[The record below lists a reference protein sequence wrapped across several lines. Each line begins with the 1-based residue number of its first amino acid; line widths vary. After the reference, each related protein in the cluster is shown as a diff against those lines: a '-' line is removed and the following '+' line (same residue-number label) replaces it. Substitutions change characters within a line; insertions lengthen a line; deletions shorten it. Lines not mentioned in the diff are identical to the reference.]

1 MLFFQILAFLFLA
14 GFIFWIC
21 SHLYSIIFYVPY
33 VNASNQAIRDA
44 LKLGELK
51 KGQLFLDLG
60 SGRGDAL
67 IIASKEFSAKAI
79 GYEISPLPYLLSKI
93 RVFLIR
99 DQSTNVYRK
108 DFRKAKNEIKKA
120 DLIYLYLFKKVL
132 EKNEQF
138 LFDNLNAKGKIVTLA
153 FKFPNRNP
161 IKIKTTKN
169 LRIET
174 KIYLYQKQALD
185 KM

>member
-1 MLFFQILAFLFLA
+1 MAIKII
-14 GFIFWIC
+14 FIFFILFIIFWLI
-21 SHLYSIIFYVPY
+21 SHIYSSIFYVPY
-33 VNASNQAIRDA
+33 VNADRSAIKDA

-60 SGRGDAL
+60 CGRGDAL

-93 RVFLIR
+93 RFFLIK
-99 DQSTNVYRK
+99 DKSNNVYRK
-108 DFRKAKNEIKKA
+108 DFRKAKNEIRKA
-120 DLIYLYLFKKVL
+120 DLIYLYLFEKVL

-138 LFDNLNAKGKIVTLA
+138 LFDNLSAKGKIVTLA
-153 FKFPNRNP
+153 FKFPNKKP
-161 IKIKTTKN
+161 AKVKTTIN
-169 LRIET
+169 LGIKT
-174 KIYLYQKQALD
+174 KIYLYLNEGLD

>member
-21 SHLYSIIFYVPY
+21 SHLYSTIFYVPY
-33 VNASNQAIRDA
+33 VNASNQAIRGA

-67 IIASKEFSAKAI
+67 IIANKEFFAKAI

-93 RVFLIR
+93 KVFLSGDRSI
-99 DQSTNVYRK
+99 DILRK
-108 DFRKAKNEIKKA
+108 DFQRAKNEIKKA
-120 DLIYLYLFKKVL
+120 DLIYLYLFEKVL
-132 EKNEQF
+132 EKNERF
-138 LFDNLNAKGKIVTLA
+138 LFDNLSAKGKIVTLA
-153 FKFPNRNP
+153 FKFPNREP
-161 IKIKTTKN
+161 IKIKATKN
-169 LRIET
+169 LGVET
-174 KIYLYQKQALD
+174 KIYLYQK
-185 KM
+185 